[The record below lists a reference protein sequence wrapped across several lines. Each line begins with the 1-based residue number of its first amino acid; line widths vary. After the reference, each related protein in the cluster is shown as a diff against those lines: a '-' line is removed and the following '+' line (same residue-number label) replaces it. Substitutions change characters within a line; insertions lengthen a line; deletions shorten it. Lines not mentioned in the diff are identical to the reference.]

1 MRVLGLGND
10 LVDIRRIEN
19 SLDKYGDRFI
29 RRTFHE
35 VEKERAEAR
44 PQTRAS
50 VYAKR
55 FAAKEAFSKA
65 LGTGFLQDGVSWQD
79 VWVENDDRGR
89 PHIRLAGRAKEILE
103 AMVPEGLTAQIDLTI
118 TDDYPWAQ
126 AIVLITAYYADR

>member
-10 LVDIRRIEN
+10 LVDIRRIEK
-19 SLDKYGDRFI
+19 SLEKYGRRFVE
-29 RRTFHE
+29 RTFND
-35 VEKERAEAR
+35 VEKQRAEAR

-103 AMVPEGLTAQIDLTI
+103 GLVPEGQEVQIDLTI

-126 AIVLITAYYADR
+126 AIVLITAYSADK